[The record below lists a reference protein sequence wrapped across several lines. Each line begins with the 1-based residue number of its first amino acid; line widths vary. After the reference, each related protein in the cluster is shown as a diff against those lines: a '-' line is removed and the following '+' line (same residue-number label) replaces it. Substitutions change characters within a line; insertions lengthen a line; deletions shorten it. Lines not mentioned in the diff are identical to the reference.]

1 MTFWEFQIRFPKK
14 PVKMAFNHSFSC
26 LTQKRAMGSAWFSFM
41 RVKGRAKFESESRHL
56 YSCVLATETKSKAK
70 KAGSRETWNP
80 YRYLCHDIC
89 LTYKQD
95 KKHLFA

>member
-1 MTFWEFQIRFPKK
+1 
-14 PVKMAFNHSFSC
+14 
-26 LTQKRAMGSAWFSFM
+26 M

-56 YSCVLATETKSKAK
+56 YSCVLATETKSKEAE

-80 YRYLCHDIC
+80 NRYLCHDIC

-95 KKHLFA
+95 KKKNTCYIFEYI